1 MTKVVDAG
9 DGRQGQEIF
18 FQKSMILYVPRA
30 ERPMVPVH
38 RVGELARFG
47 TSQCVAHV
55 AVRVES
61 ESISRRAVVEKPFV
75 RNQPSKRSKGRGE
88 GEMEVRDL
96 RVWIFIFVV
105 MDLVAVEDEPR
116 VLRYVHPVVHKVL
129 GREMRRSQP
138 ERRVSALDLKGREDR
153 EKREAKSPRFELGL
167 GLLGCDNAP
176 P

>member
-1 MTKVVDAG
+1 
-9 DGRQGQEIF
+9 
-18 FQKSMILYVPRA
+18 
-30 ERPMVPVH
+30 
-38 RVGELARFG
+38 
-47 TSQCVAHV
+47 
-55 AVRVES
+55 
-61 ESISRRAVVEKPFV
+61 
-75 RNQPSKRSKGRGE
+75 
-88 GEMEVRDL
+88 MEVRDL